1 MKDEFLF
8 IIREALDSESVE
20 QMRKNVLEIMR
31 RVFKCDAVTFCLCDR
46 HMKILDL
53 KNIDHCNMDQE
64 SINHYTL
71 YYHKIDPII
80 QKSYLLPP
88 VKRIEDVIP
97 RNHFRRTEYY
107 SDFLKKYRLEYK
119 MSLSLRCDK
128 SLVGGVA
135 LFRGP
140 DSSNFSTKDKKLA
153 EMMVPYLSKITKKYL
168 ILKELESE
176 SFLLHSVINSLPDM
190 KGIIVFNDRY
200 ELLYIDEYVKTFIS
214 TYYKD
219 CSMNPSQGISRII
232 ECTKL
237 YLRRIYKTDDWH
249 NLTDICDHIKMN
261 LFDHED
267 DIDIYLRSIPYQGTT
282 KCLLLFFESDTR
294 SSCISR
300 NMDSF
305 QLTKRERE
313 IVYLVLQGL
322 DNIQISSKLFISRY
336 TVENH
341 LRSIFYKCSVSS
353 RAKLMSRVI
362 FSA

>member
-1 MKDEFLF
+1 MK
-8 IIREALDSESVE
+8 
-20 QMRKNVLEIMR
+20 
-31 RVFKCDAVTFCLCDR
+31 T
-46 HMKILDL
+46 LDL
-53 KNIDHCNMDQE
+53 KNIVYCNMDQE
-64 SINHYTL
+64 SIDNYTL

-80 QKSYLLPP
+80 QKSYLLPS
-88 VKRIEDVIP
+88 VKRIEDVVS

-107 SDFLKKYRLEYK
+107 SEFLKKYRLEYK

-140 DSSNFSTKDKKLA
+140 NSSNFSASDKRLA

-168 ILKELESE
+168 ILRELESE
-176 SFLLHSVINSLPDM
+176 STLLHSVINSLPDM
-190 KGIIVFNDRY
+190 KGIIIFNDIY
-200 ELLYIDEYVKTFIS
+200 ELLYMDEYAKTLINA
-214 TYYKD
+214 YYKD
-219 CSMNPSQGISRII
+219 CSNNPPQGIDKII

-237 YLRRIYKTDDWH
+237 YLRRIYNTDDWH
-249 NLTDICDHIKMN
+249 NLTEIRDRIKMN
-261 LFDHED
+261 LFDNKD
-267 DIDIYLRSIPYQGTT
+267 PIDIYLRSIQYQGTT
-282 KCLLLFFESDTR
+282 KCLCLFFESDTR
-294 SSCISR
+294 SSSISR
-300 NMDSF
+300 NMDSY

-313 IVYLVLQGL
+313 IVYLILQGL

-353 RAKLMSRVI
+353 RAKLMSRMI